1 MRKKNH
7 CMEKSRP
14 VAARA
19 DLCSDASG
27 QTTPAAVPAL
37 APADASADASA
48 AVPKAGDASFF
59 EKHDKFLAR
68 AKSGPIGVLF
78 LGDSITEGLAA
89 VPHVWESNFGK
100 FRPANFGIGGD
111 QTQHLI
117 WRIDHGELDGIHPK
131 VVVLLIGTNNSGAH
145 TAAQIVAAKTKIVRL
160 IREKLPGAKVL
171 LLAIFPRGRHPN
183 RDGTVD
189 SGVERMAVI
198 NAVNGELAKLE
209 DGKNVRF
216 LNLNACFLQP
226 DGTILPRL
234 MPDQLHLSAAGYKL
248 WAEAMRPLLGELMR

>member
-1 MRKKNH
+1 MQSKNR
-7 CMEKSRP
+7 CMESPRS
-14 VAARA
+14 AAAPA
-19 DLCSDASG
+19 DLRSDGSG
-27 QTTPAAVPAL
+27 QTTPAAVSAL
-37 APADASADASA
+37 APVDASA
-48 AVPKAGDASFF
+48 AAPKTGDASFF
-59 EKHDKFLAR
+59 EKHEKFLAR

-78 LGDSITEGLAA
+78 LGDSITEGLAE

-100 FRPANFGIGGD
+100 FRPANFGISGD

-131 VVVLLIGTNNSGAH
+131 VVVLLIGTNNAGAH

-160 IREKLPGAKVL
+160 MREKLPGAKVL

-198 NAVNGELAKLE
+198 NAVNVELAKFE

-216 LNLNACFLQP
+216 LNLNACFLEP
-226 DGTILPRL
+226 GGTISTRL

-248 WAEAMRPLLGELMR
+248 WAEAMRPLLTELMG

>member
-1 MRKKNH
+1 
-7 CMEKSRP
+7 MEKSRP
-14 VAARA
+14 AAARA
-19 DLCSDASG
+19 DLCSDGSG

-37 APADASADASA
+37 APVDASA
-48 AVPKAGDASFF
+48 AVPKTGDASFF
-59 EKHDKFLAR
+59 EKHEKFLAR

-160 IREKLPGAKVL
+160 MREKLPGAKVL

-198 NAVNGELAKLE
+198 NAVNVELAKFE

-216 LNLNACFLQP
+216 LNLNACFLEP
-226 DGTILPRL
+226 GGTISTRL

-248 WAEAMRPLLGELMR
+248 WAEAMRPLLTELMG